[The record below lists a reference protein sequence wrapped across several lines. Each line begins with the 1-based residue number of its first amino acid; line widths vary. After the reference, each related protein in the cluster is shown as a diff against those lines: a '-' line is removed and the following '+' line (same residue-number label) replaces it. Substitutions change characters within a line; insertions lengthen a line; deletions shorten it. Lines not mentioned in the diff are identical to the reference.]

1 MSRIALIEDNPQNAR
16 MVEKLL
22 KHAGH
27 EVYVAEDGETGLAT
41 VTENT
46 PELVLVDLG
55 LPDVDGQT
63 IVGMMRQLPTLEKL
77 KIIAFTAWPESAAQE
92 MAKAYDCDGVITK
105 PIDTR
110 AFVGQV
116 EAFLAL
122 PITVRST
129 AEIISIATEMPRF
142 EGTKKLVDP
151 PAQT

>member
-1 MSRIALIEDNPQNAR
+1 MIEDNVQNAR

-27 EVYVAEDGETGLAT
+27 EIYVAEDGEMCGLAT
-41 VTENT
+41 VIEQI

-63 IVGMMRQLPTLEKL
+63 IVGMMRQYPTLEKL
-77 KIIAFTAWPESAAQE
+77 KIIAFTAWPKSAAQE

-110 AFVGQV
+110 AFVAQV

-122 PITVRST
+122 PIAARST
-129 AEIISIATEMPRF
+129 AEMMGITPDFSSLSTF
-142 EGTKKLVDP
+142 DSSKLP
-151 PAQT
+151 TNSSSQG